1 MGTTYDIAYI
11 GMGSAGLTGAPFACD
26 LGASVAV
33 IEKDRIGG
41 DCTWTGCVP
50 SKTLIKAARLAHQ
63 MRNGGRYG
71 LRPLEPQIRYE
82 ELLNHI
88 RDVIDDIYQPTSPDS
103 LRAKGM
109 DVFTGEP
116 HFIDAHTIRVGDTTI
131 SARKTI
137 IGTGAHPFVPPIPGL
152 GDVPY
157 LTYLNLWDVEELPGR
172 LSIIGAGPIGREL
185 AQAYGRLGSSVTLL
199 EANDTIVADPDVA
212 NVLIEVFQREGID
225 IRTGTTVEQV
235 WKEGKEIKV
244 KAGNDTV
251 TCDALLVATGR
262 RPTVEG
268 MDLGRVGIEYDE
280 DGIHV
285 NNNLRTSIPG
295 VYAAGDCT
303 GGLQFSHYAGW
314 QGFMATR
321 DALLPIPTKGVSDIV
336 PWCIF
341 TDPEHAQV
349 GLTEPQARERYGD
362 DVRTHVWPMDKVDRP
377 RTEAETT
384 GFLKLIYR
392 KNGTMLGVTVLA
404 AEAGE
409 MINEWVVAMREGFK
423 IDQLSKSIHA
433 YPTYSLVTQQA
444 TAAVSVERAL
454 SGLSGRLVRRI
465 ARTSGRKG
473 R

>member
-1 MGTTYDIAYI
+1 MATSYDIAYI
-11 GMGSAGLTGAPFACD
+11 GMGSAGLTGAPFARD
-26 LGASVAV
+26 LGASVAA

-63 MRNGGRYG
+63 VRHANNYG
-71 LRPLEPQIRYE
+71 LRRLEPQIQYR
-82 ELLNHI
+82 ELLDHI
-88 RDVIDDIYQPTSPDS
+88 RAVIEDIYQPTSPDS

-131 SARKTI
+131 SAKKTI
-137 IGTGAHPFVPPIPGL
+137 IGTGAHPVVPPIPGL
-152 GDVPY
+152 DSVPY
-157 LTYLNLWDVEELPGR
+157 LTYLNLWDVEELPAR
-172 LSIIGAGPIGREL
+172 LAIIGAGPIGREL
-185 AQAYGRLGSSVTLL
+185 AQAYGRLGCAVTML
-199 EANDTIVADPDVA
+199 EARDMIVDDPDVA
-212 NVLIEVFQREGID
+212 HVLMDVFGREGVD
-225 IRTGTTVEQV
+225 VRTGTTVEQV
-235 WKEGKEIKV
+235 WKDGNEIRV
-244 KAGNDTV
+244 KAGDDTV
-251 TCDALLVATGR
+251 ACDALLVATGR
-262 RPTVEG
+262 RPSVEG
-268 MDLGRVGIEYDE
+268 MDLGRAGVEYDNN
-280 DGIHV
+280 GIRV
-285 NNNLRTSIPG
+285 DDKLQTSSAG

-321 DALLPIPTKGVSDIV
+321 DALLPVPTKGVSDVV

-341 TDPEHAQV
+341 TDPEQAQV

-362 DVRTHVWPMDKVDRP
+362 DVRTHFWPMDKVDRP
-377 RTEAETT
+377 RTESETT

-392 KNGTMLGVTVLA
+392 NNGTILGVTILA

-409 MINEWVVAMREGFK
+409 MINEWVVAMQEGFK
-423 IDQLSKSIHA
+423 IDRLSKSIHA

-454 SGLSGRLVRRI
+454 RGMSGRLVRRI

-473 R
+473 N